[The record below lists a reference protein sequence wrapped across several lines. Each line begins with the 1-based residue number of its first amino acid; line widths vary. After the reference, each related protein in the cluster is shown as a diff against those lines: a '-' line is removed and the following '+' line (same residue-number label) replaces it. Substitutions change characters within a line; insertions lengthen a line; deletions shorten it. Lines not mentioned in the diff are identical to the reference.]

1 MTSMSSSHEGDE
13 EENGVSFMRKI
24 MVATFLAGAAVTAPA
39 MAQDAGS
46 TFTGP
51 RVEAI
56 LGYDHTGAG
65 SSVDNDNDR
74 DDQSIGGL
82 LYGVG
87 AGYDM
92 NLGGAVVG
100 VEGEFTD
107 STAKS
112 DRNDFTSDFG
122 FGRVSQGRDL
132 YVGARAGILADP
144 STLVYLKGGYTNT
157 KLNVLA
163 GDTNQETD
171 TAFKLDGW
179 RAGAGVERALNE
191 NTFAKVEYRYSKYQ
205 DAKIEFANG
214 ATTSE
219 FGIDTDRH
227 QVVASLGLRF

>member
-1 MTSMSSSHEGDE
+1 MK
-13 EENGVSFMRKI
+13 KI
-24 MVATFLAGAAVTAPA
+24 MVATILLSGAVTAPA
-39 MAQDAGS
+39 LAQDEQA

-65 SSVDNDNDR
+65 SSVDNDNDD
-74 DDQSIGGL
+74 DDQKIDGL

-92 NLGGAVVG
+92 AIGGAVIG

-112 DRNDFTSDFG
+112 SRRTFTDDFG
-122 FGRVSQGRDL
+122 YGRVDQGRDL
-132 YVGARAGILADP
+132 YVGARAGILASP
-144 STLVYLKGGYTNT
+144 NTLVYVKGGYTNT

-163 GDTNQETD
+163 GDTDETTD

-179 RAGAGVERALNE
+179 RVGAGVERAISE
-191 NTFAKVEYRYSKYQ
+191 KTFAKVEYRYSKYE
-205 DAKIEFANG
+205 DAKIAFADG
-214 ATTSE
+214 STSSD

-227 QVVASLGLRF
+227 QVVASVGMRF